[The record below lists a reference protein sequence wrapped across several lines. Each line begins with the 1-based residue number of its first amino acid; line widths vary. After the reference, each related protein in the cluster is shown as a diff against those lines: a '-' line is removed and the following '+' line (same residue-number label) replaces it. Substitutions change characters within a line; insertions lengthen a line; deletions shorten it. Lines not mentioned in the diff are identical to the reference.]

1 MCSWDRER
9 NDVERLGRGQWLRR
23 WHLENGIKKV
33 TMIDYGH
40 QQDTICF
47 QKVFCL
53 ISYKTFQVDSLC
65 RRCSSRALMT
75 SSRLWIF
82 NRCIFHIISSLLSN
96 KYICQVFDDTKTSRF
111 LDFNRLPSNIIKRGC
126 LAAPI
131 KKFFNLEV
139 VKMIIE
145 MTILIIKEKMRDD
158 ENFKQTRKKLDD

>member
-1 MCSWDRER
+1 MVAQLAPGHCED
-9 NDVERLGRGQWLRR
+9 NWL
-23 WHLENGIKKV
+23 WFSKG
-33 TMIDYGH
+33 
-40 QQDTICF
+40 
-47 QKVFCL
+47 FCL

-82 NRCIFHIISSLLSN
+82 NRCIFHIISTLLSN

-139 VKMIIE
+139 VTIMIE
-145 MTILIIKEKMRDD
+145 MTALIIKRKMKDGKH
-158 ENFKQTRKKLDD
+158 FKLTKTSSW

>member
-1 MCSWDRER
+1 MFSK
-9 NDVERLGRGQWLRR
+9 G
-23 WHLENGIKKV
+23 
-33 TMIDYGH
+33 
-40 QQDTICF
+40 
-47 QKVFCL
+47 FCL

-65 RRCSSRALMT
+65 RRCWSRALMT

-82 NRCIFHIISSLLSN
+82 NRCIFHIISTLLSN

-139 VKMIIE
+139 VTIMIE
-145 MTILIIKEKMRDD
+145 MTALIIKRKMKDGKHFKLTKTSSWWLIWPHWLTKERWEMTKWLHFDD
-158 ENFKQTRKKLDD
+158 KTHQTSRLGLLPSSAA